1 LLPLVFAV
9 GATQPTVTLPCVE
22 LALEVELAGVTAEE
36 AVLVEE
42 DEEGFTVISN
52 EGTAAETVPSLAVI

>member
-1 LLPLVFAV
+1 
-9 GATQPTVTLPCVE
+9 VE